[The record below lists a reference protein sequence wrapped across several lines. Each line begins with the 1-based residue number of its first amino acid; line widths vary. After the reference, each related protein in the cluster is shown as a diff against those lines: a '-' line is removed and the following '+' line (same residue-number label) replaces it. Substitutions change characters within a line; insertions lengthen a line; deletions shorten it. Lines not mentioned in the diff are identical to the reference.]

1 METIRSFDDSLYT
14 GKINIDETEIDQIN
28 RLENILKF
36 NNKSKPKTKESKD
49 KKRNIFD
56 SVNALYKGREL
67 TLSTFRNGTSPIKA
81 KQGEERLLVLAKQLE
96 ILAPKQMLQRLPID
110 LAQVKAR
117 KTSENLLNEIKK
129 LFLRSK
135 RIY

>member
-1 METIRSFDDSLYT
+1 METIRSFDGSLYT
-14 GKINIDETEIDQIN
+14 GKISIDETEIDQIN

-36 NNKSKPKTKESKD
+36 NNKSKPKTKEGKD

-56 SVNALYKGREL
+56 SVNALCKGREL
-67 TLSTFRNGTSPIKA
+67 TLNAFRCGSSPIKA
-81 KQGEERLLVLAKQLE
+81 KQGEERLLVLA
-96 ILAPKQMLQRLPID
+96 
-110 LAQVKAR
+110 